1 MTSRP
6 SIDPAATTLPIP
18 APITTQ
24 VQIQEESKRMLYS
37 KYKFKQNSKLK
48 EYILTNTTRHQ
59 EFYTLAEVCNVGMGC
74 NENMIFMHGEVG
86 GGCKFNIF
94 YFIIFS

>member
-59 EFYTLAEVCNVGMGC
+59 EFYTLAEVC
-74 NENMIFMHGEVG
+74 FT
-86 GGCKFNIF
+86 
-94 YFIIFS
+94 FSHQMSE